1 MVCSMLNLQKQR
13 SAVLEEQL
21 VWLTIHAMEKSE
33 QDNNSEIKIDLNDST
48 PTHKVNSKLHNLFN
62 YC

>member
-1 MVCSMLNLQKQR
+1 MLNLQKQR

-33 QDNNSEIKIDLNDST
+33 QDSNCDNKIDSNDST
-48 PTHKVNSKLHNLFN
+48 PTHKV
-62 YC
+62 